1 MRIGLEEEKCYMD
14 KKTYRLWLSFILAV
28 AVAAGIFYYQNV
40 WSRQA
45 EPHPG
50 TLVYERVQELK
61 GRV

>member
-1 MRIGLEEEKCYMD
+1 MD